1 MVNLVYTISSTNN
14 GEQHTNNNNNVTR
27 YLEANKNSLL
37 DLAEKNYKNIV
48 EALTNNAI
56 ANASSNPTISLL
68 SSSSSTFS
76 PPPSDQSDTY
86 RIEKSES
93 FHNSKGD
100 IAD

>member
-1 MVNLVYTISSTNN
+1 LVNLVYTISSTNN
-14 GEQHTNNNNNVTR
+14 GEQHTNNNNNITR
-27 YLEANKNSLL
+27 YLEANKNRLL

-56 ANASSNPTISLL
+56 ANASSNPTLSLL

-76 PPPSDQSDTY
+76 PPSDQNDTY